1 MIDQGS
7 TRFEMCLPSCD
18 GMCSRFQ
25 PALFFSCQ
33 DTRRYERS
41 PRKPGFLT
49 LPVESDDSDSGE
61 EHE

>member
-7 TRFEMCLPSCD
+7 TRFEMCLPTCD
-18 GMCSRFQ
+18 GMSCSRVSG
-25 PALFFSCQ
+25 ALFFSCQ

-49 LPVESDDSDSGE
+49 LPVESDDSDSGDD
-61 EHE
+61 